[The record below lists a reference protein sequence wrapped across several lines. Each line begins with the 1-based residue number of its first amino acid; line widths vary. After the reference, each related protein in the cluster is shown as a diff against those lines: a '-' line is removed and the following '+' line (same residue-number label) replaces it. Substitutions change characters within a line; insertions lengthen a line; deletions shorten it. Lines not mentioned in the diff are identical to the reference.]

1 MFYYKWIISISLGLR
16 SAFND
21 VNNWASG
28 LITTIVVGAFVVFV
42 TFLGCCGAYKGKKR
56 YLNIYSVIV
65 GCLFICLLSGF
76 IIALVLDGSDI
87 EIPLKESMKE
97 YYDNEEIKRAWD
109 SLQETVNII
118 MVILGY
124 SCFWFF
130 PQHLLYLCILAWL
143 LWNKNW

>member
-1 MFYYKWIISISLGLR
+1 MFYYKWIIFISY
-16 SAFND
+16 FFID
-21 VNNWASG
+21 VNNWAPG

-97 YYDNEEIKRAWD
+97 YYDNEGIKRAWD

-130 PQHLLYLCILAWL
+130 FPSTLVVPMYFSLVVVE
-143 LWNKNW
+143 

>member
-97 YYDNEEIKRAWD
+97 YYDNEGMKQAWD

-130 PQHLLYLCILAWL
+130 SLNICCTYVF
-143 LWNKNW
+143 

>member
-1 MFYYKWIISISLGLR
+1 MGASIYALVV
-16 SAFND
+16 SADFLKVFDDNGNRGTGD
-21 VNNWASG
+21 NLTTI
-28 LITTIVVGAFVVFV
+28 LITTIVIGAFVVFV
-42 TFLGCCGAYKGKKR
+42 TFLGCCGAYKEKKR

-124 SCFWFF
+124 SCF
-130 PQHLLYLCILAWL
+130 
-143 LWNKNW
+143 

>member
-1 MFYYKWIISISLGLR
+1 MNNFHFFI
-16 SAFND
+16 D
-21 VNNWASG
+21 VNNWAPG

-97 YYDNEEIKRAWD
+97 YYDNEGIKRAWD

-124 SCFWFF
+124 SCF
-130 PQHLLYLCILAWL
+130 
-143 LWNKNW
+143 

>member
-1 MFYYKWIISISLGLR
+1 M
-16 SAFND
+16 
-21 VNNWASG
+21 
-28 LITTIVVGAFVVFV
+28 VFV

-97 YYDNEEIKRAWD
+97 YYDNEGIKRAWD
-109 SLQETVNII
+109 SLQETVNTI

-124 SCFWFF
+124 SCF
-130 PQHLLYLCILAWL
+130 
-143 LWNKNW
+143 

>member
-1 MFYYKWIISISLGLR
+1 M
-16 SAFND
+16 
-21 VNNWASG
+21 
-28 LITTIVVGAFVVFV
+28 ITTIVVGVFVVFV

-97 YYDNEEIKRAWD
+97 YYDNEGIKRAWD

-124 SCFWFF
+124 SCF
-130 PQHLLYLCILAWL
+130 
-143 LWNKNW
+143 